1 MNSLVVYDS
10 QFGNTEKIAR
20 QIATTLSTFGPSRAV
35 RVTESAPADTEGIDL
50 LVLGSPTQ
58 AWNSTQV
65 TRTFI
70 LGLERKSFAHLFV
83 GAFDTRIDK
92 PGWLTG
98 SAARAMAKQL
108 RQREARVLLPAESF
122 LVKGTEGPLAPGELE
137 RAAAWAEALHEEYEL
152 QIEPLVVPM

>member
-1 MNSLVVYDS
+1 MNSLVVFDS
-10 QFGNTEKIAR
+10 QYGNTEKIAR
-20 QIATTLSTFGPSRAV
+20 QLASTLSAFGPSRAV
-35 RVTESAPADTEGIDL
+35 RVTEILPGDTAGIDL
-50 LVLGSPTQ
+50 LVIGCPTQ

-70 LGLERKSFAHLFV
+70 MGLERKLLEHLFV

-122 LVKGTEGPLAPGELE
+122 LVKGTEGPLVPGELE
-137 RAAAWAEALHEEYEL
+137 RAAAWAQALHEEYEL
-152 QIEPLVVPM
+152 QIEPIVVPM